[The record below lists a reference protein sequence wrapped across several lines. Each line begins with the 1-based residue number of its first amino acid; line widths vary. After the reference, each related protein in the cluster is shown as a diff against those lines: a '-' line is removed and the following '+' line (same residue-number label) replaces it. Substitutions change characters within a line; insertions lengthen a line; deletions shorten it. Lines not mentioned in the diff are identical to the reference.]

1 MSSISE
7 KLQQQWR
14 ITIKST
20 DMSKNSNRAY
30 PAEPKQHD
38 FTTTAITV
46 AHQLLQNGK
55 PMEKIPRPKIK
66 HVEYIEDTGLTT
78 QFSSDEHNQVLKP
91 LRMAKLLDLMAFLP
105 KKSNILVL

>member
-1 MSSISE
+1 MDTN
-7 KLQQQWR
+7 L
-14 ITIKST
+14 
-20 DMSKNSNRAY
+20 N

-78 QFSSDEHNQVLKP
+78 QFSSDEHNAGIKALKNGKAIGLVGIFTKEVKQFGP
-91 LRMAKLLDLMAFLP
+91 LVKMWRPHLSNYYMAK
-105 KKSNILVL
+105 KKIP